1 MPARVGFGG
10 TVRRINGQ
18 KPACPSPQFLI
29 YRVPSKDAL
38 LFLTIPFGRRA
49 EGFFDAIIK
58 INIFFFPVETPALG
72 VVKSDCVTEAPVSD
86 SVRNK
91 WRHFYVPFC
100 VLKHIGR

>member
-18 KPACPSPQFLI
+18 KPACPFPQFLI

-49 EGFFDAIIK
+49 EGVFDAIIK

-72 VVKSDCVTEAPVSD
+72 AVNLIAGGST
-86 SVRNK
+86 R
-91 WRHFYVPFC
+91 F
-100 VLKHIGR
+100 

>member
-10 TVRRINGQ
+10 IVRRINGQ

-49 EGFFDAIIK
+49 EGVF
-58 INIFFFPVETPALG
+58 
-72 VVKSDCVTEAPVSD
+72 
-86 SVRNK
+86 
-91 WRHFYVPFC
+91 
-100 VLKHIGR
+100 